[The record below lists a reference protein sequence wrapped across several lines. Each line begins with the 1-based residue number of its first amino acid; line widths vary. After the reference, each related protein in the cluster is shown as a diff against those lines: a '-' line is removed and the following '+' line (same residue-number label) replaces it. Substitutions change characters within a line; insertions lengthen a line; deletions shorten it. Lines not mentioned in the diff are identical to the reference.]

1 MKSNEFLAEYS
12 NELLLKDEY
21 GRPKRWRLQGRD
33 WVDDQGKKADAN
45 LKLALNSYAQNQKT
59 ATTPAQTQQ
68 DSTGVWGK
76 VTNFIQGIGQAVN
89 MGAFRAPGT
98 SVANQPTWKR
108 PDYTS
113 TSAKQ
118 QPAQQPAQQPQQKP
132 VQGNQPQQQPQQVN
146 QPVKTNQPVTSTQ
159 PVQQPAGSN
168 NPAQN
173 INITNKNTNTNT
185 SAVAQGVKQATQP
198 QAQTGTAQQNT
209 QTVVAPKTN
218 NVSPVATTNTQ
229 QKLTQPTVTQTPN
242 YSNMLGSTHVQGQAP
257 ASINYNIPKPSAQQ
271 KTKYKLQTN
280 LGNPGM
286 KQYFADRR
294 AQNAQNAPE
303 LAAQESTDFSAMLLK
318 KMLK

>member
-1 MKSNEFLAEYS
+1 MLHQ
-12 NELLLKDEY
+12 LQ
-21 GRPKRWRLQGRD
+21 PK
-33 WVDDQGKKADAN
+33 
-45 LKLALNSYAQNQKT
+45 
-59 ATTPAQTQQ
+59 
-68 DSTGVWGK
+68 
-76 VTNFIQGIGQAVN
+76 
-89 MGAFRAPGT
+89 
-98 SVANQPTWKR
+98 
-108 PDYTS
+108 
-113 TSAKQ
+113 
-118 QPAQQPAQQPQQKP
+118 
-132 VQGNQPQQQPQQVN
+132 QQPQQVN

-280 LGNPGM
+280 LGNSDM